1 MALPHFSRIILRA
14 SILWALVSPA
24 STANAVAPPL
34 ETIQTAVEKVVAVLS
49 ATENQ
54 GEARRTK
61 RLAEVGTIIK
71 PLFDREEVAKRTLGF
86 HWKDRTEEQ
95 REEFINIFTQL
106 IEISYGETF
115 DKQAQRYLDQASFKF
130 DKETI
135 DGRFAVVETSIVL
148 SSAKRSFSIDYRF
161 HQVKNQWLIYDVVV
175 ERVSMIRNF
184 RTQFYRIIAK
194 HSYEELVTRLR
205 RKVAELTTS
214 VEDTP

>member
-1 MALPHFSRIILRA
+1 MALPQFLRIILGTTIFCVLLQQA
-14 SILWALVSPA
+14 SI
-24 STANAVAPPL
+24 ANAISPPL
-34 ETIQTAVEKVVAVLS
+34 QTIQTAVERVVEVLS

-54 GEARRTK
+54 GEAQRQK
-61 RLAEVGTIIK
+61 RLAEVGTIIR
-71 PLFDREEVAKRTLGF
+71 PLFDRQEVAKRTLGF
-86 HWKDRTEEQ
+86 HWKDRTEQQ

-106 IEISYGETF
+106 VEISYGETF
-115 DKQAQRYLDQASFKF
+115 DKQAQRYLDQAKFEF

-148 SSAKRSFSIDYRF
+148 TSAKQSFSIDYRF
-161 HQVKNQWLIYDVVV
+161 HQVENQWLIYDVVV

-205 RKVAELTTS
+205 QKVAQLTTS
-214 VEDTP
+214 VEVTP